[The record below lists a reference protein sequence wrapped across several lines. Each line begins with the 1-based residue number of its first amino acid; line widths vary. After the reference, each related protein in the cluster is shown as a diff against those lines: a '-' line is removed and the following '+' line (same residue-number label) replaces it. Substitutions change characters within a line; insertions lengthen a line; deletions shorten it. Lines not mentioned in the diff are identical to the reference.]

1 MLTALTIAHIFV
13 SVILVFMVLIQDS
26 KGDAS
31 GLLGSSGGQS
41 VFGATGASSFI
52 VKATRVVAALF
63 AVGCIGLAYLT
74 SNQANSSGVF
84 DRVSVPATQTQP
96 VENVDT
102 TAPAVPAEEKANDP
116 AAATPTETK
125 SK

>member
-1 MLTALTIAHIFV
+1 
-13 SVILVFMVLIQDS
+13 MVLIQDS

-41 VFGATGASSFI
+41 VFGSTGASSFI

-74 SNQANSSGVF
+74 SNQANTSGVF
-84 DRVSVPATQTQP
+84 DRVSTPVTPSTQNVETTTQTP
-96 VENVDT
+96 VEAPLE
-102 TAPAVPAEEKANDP
+102 APAATT
-116 AAATPTETK
+116 TPTETMEQKTEKPAENK
-125 SK
+125 SAQ